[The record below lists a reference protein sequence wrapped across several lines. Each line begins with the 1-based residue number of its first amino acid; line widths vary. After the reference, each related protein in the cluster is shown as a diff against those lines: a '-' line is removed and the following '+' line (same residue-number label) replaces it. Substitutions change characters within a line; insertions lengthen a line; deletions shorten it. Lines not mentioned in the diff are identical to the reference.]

1 MRTPRTSLTVA
12 RGRQGRTIA
21 FAAALLLLLSES
33 ARAQTASRSEGLAAP
48 VPAQTGGIDP
58 GVGGAAPQHPLAPA
72 VRLLKASRKSLDEI
86 KDYEATFIKRE
97 RFSDGLKTQ
106 TMQIRLRE
114 QPFSVYLRC
123 EEPNVGRE
131 ILFVK
136 GQNQNMLLAHEGSGI
151 KSLVGSVSLAV
162 DSPKAR
168 EDNRHPITDI
178 GMRRLVERLAEEWE
192 LQSNYQECD
201 VRYYPDAKIG
211 GVSCPAIECSHPKPR
226 RQFPFHVTR
235 IYIDAKSNLP
245 VRLENY
251 DFPTQRGQ
259 EPPLA
264 EEYTYVK
271 IRTNVNFKDADFS
284 STNPQY
290 KF

>member
-1 MRTPRTSLTVA
+1 MIVA
-12 RGRQGRTIA
+12 SGRRGRLIA
-21 FAAALLLLLSES
+21 LVAGACLLLCDG
-33 ARAQTASRSEGLAAP
+33 ARAQTASRGDGLAAP
-48 VPAQTGGIDP
+48 VPSQNGPADTGKSDDSS
-58 GVGGAAPQHPLAPA
+58 QHPLVPA
-72 VRLLKASRKSLDEI
+72 IRLLKASRKSLEDI

-97 RFSDGLKTQ
+97 RFSDGLRTQ
-106 TMQIRLRE
+106 TMQLRLRE

-123 EEPNVGRE
+123 EDPNAGRE

-151 KSLVGSVSLAV
+151 KSLVGTVSLAV

-168 EDNRHPITDI
+168 EDNRHPITDL
-178 GMRRLVERLAEEWE
+178 GMRRLVERLTEQWEE
-192 LQSNYQECD
+192 QAKYQECD

-251 DFPTQRGQ
+251 EFPTQRGQ

-271 IRTNVNFKDADFS
+271 IRTNVGLKDADFS